1 MASVVLFDF
10 VPLRASSKETL
21 KDTIIK
27 LREEKLVL
35 TQFNKKDLN
44 LLLQFFNYFVYNLG
58 LEKKRKI
65 LVSTKSV

>member
-1 MASVVLFDF
+1 VASVVLFDF
-10 VPLRASSKETL
+10 VTLRASSKEIL

-58 LEKKRKI
+58 LEKKGKI

>member
-1 MASVVLFDF
+1 VASVVLFDF

-58 LEKKRKI
+58 LEKKGKI